1 MATIDQ
7 LDVEILAR
15 LTENARIGIAELAA
29 ELGVSRTTVN
39 LRLKRLED
47 DGVLLGFR
55 PVIDL
60 AQIGAGV
67 RASLSIEID
76 QRRMAHIVHELSR
89 LPEVLEVSIRAGRED
104 VLAHVAIGS
113 LEELQVLTTAIVEI
127 DGVRRTTSTFTVST
141 PVPHRILPLLGKVVA
156 GRGWGRST
164 PSPRE
169 MPASH
174 GAL

>member
-7 LDVEILAR
+7 LDVEILSRLTDNAR
-15 LTENARIGIAELAA
+15 LGIAELASD
-29 ELGVSRTTVN
+29 LGVSRTTVN

-76 QRRMAHIVHELSR
+76 QRRMPQIVQQLAGI
-89 LPEVLEVSIRAGRED
+89 PEVLEVSIRAGRED
-104 VLAHVAIGS
+104 LLAHVAIGS
-113 LEELQVLTTAIVEI
+113 LEELQVLTSRIVEI
-127 DGVRRTTSTFTVST
+127 AGVRRTTSMFTVST
-141 PVPHRILPLLGKVVA
+141 PVAHRVLPLLGKLAA

-164 PSPRE
+164 PTPR
-169 MPASH
+169 
-174 GAL
+174 